1 MLPTYSRVQD
11 RTDQSPS
18 RALPETESRELLPE
32 YDRSSFWE
40 SIEPEIREVPDT
52 ESTSPVMSP
61 PRRSTRSNK
70 TNKFKDYETNF

>member
-18 RALPETESRELLPE
+18 IPLPETESIELLPVK
-32 YDRSSFWE
+32 DRSSFLE

-52 ESTSPVMSP
+52 ESTSPVGSP
-61 PRRSTRSNK
+61 PRRSNQSNK
-70 TNKFKDYETNF
+70 GQTNR